1 MQTAVGKTKAKADR
15 SRYLELD
22 SLRGI
27 AVLAVVLYHYTFAYD
42 FHFKLFSDHKF
53 YLYHGNLAVPLF
65 FVISGFVIFLTLE
78 KSKKKTDFLVSRF
91 SRLYPSYWVAMFVT
105 IIFVTVFPVPTLGHY
120 TIKEIATNLTMLQGF
135 TKIRLIDQVY
145 WTLKMELTFYII
157 MYLLYLNKLLSKIEW
172 ACLAW
177 LAFSL
182 ISSIFKIPFKKYLDV
197 LFVLEYAPLFIAG
210 INFYRIKNNGAG
222 ILNHIIIGLSFVVE
236 VKWLLLMHP
245 DENYMSVILLAGIY
259 VLFYLFAYGRLSWI
273 NNRVLLFLGSISYS
287 LYLLHNVIGYSIIY
301 RLRQYTDLQIVYVTI
316 PFAFSIALATLMT
329 FYIEK
334 PAIKF
339 IRSAYK
345 KRISKNIEYEPE
357 TVVGESRQTADLKVL

>member
-1 MQTAVGKTKAKADR
+1 MQTAVGKTKVKGEK

-22 SLRGI
+22 ALRGI
-27 AVLAVVLYHYTFAYD
+27 AVLAVVFYHYTFAYD
-42 FHFKLFSDHKF
+42 FHFKLFSDHKL
-53 YLYHGNLAVPLF
+53 YLYHGNLAVHLF

-78 KSKKKTDFLVSRF
+78 KSKRKTDFLVSRF
-91 SRLYPSYWVAMFVT
+91 SRLYPSYWVAMLVT
-105 IIFVTVFPVPTLGHY
+105 LTVITVFPVPTLGHY
-120 TIKEIATNLTMLQGF
+120 TIKEVAMNLTMLQGF
-135 TKIRLIDQVY
+135 TKLRLIDQVY

-182 ISSIFKIPFKKYLDV
+182 ISSIFKIPLKKYLDV

-210 INFYRIKNNGAG
+210 INFYLIKNKGG
-222 ILNHIIIGLSFVVE
+222 SILNHIIIALSLVVE
-236 VKWLLLMHP
+236 VRWLLMHP
-245 DENYMSVILLAGIY
+245 DENYVSVILFAGIY
-259 VLFYLFAYGRLSWI
+259 ALFYLFAYGRLSWI

-301 RLRQYTDLQIVYVTI
+301 RLRQYTDLQIIYVTI
-316 PFAFSIALATLMT
+316 PFIFSIALATLMT

-334 PAIKF
+334 PAIRF
-339 IRSAYK
+339 IRNSYK
-345 KRISKNIEYEPE
+345 KRTAKNIDYQPG
-357 TVVGESRQTADLKVL
+357 TVVDESRQTADLKTL